1 VFAKPHGNRGRF
13 LRAFDKGQAAMV
25 SQLATV
31 IGLWNFAD
39 KPDWEI
45 FVDGRKVT
53 AFPHQSTASQRILIR
68 DGVTYLAILPIAPT
82 DLGRDTEI
90 EIGPGG
96 KGKAPPTNAVIGPAL
111 TISMFNLRKQAVPLS
126 SLDLEAITSRT
137 YGAFVLELGDAEQHG
152 SFDAFVRHI
161 DGNTL
166 DATWHAD
173 QNLLEVAYKSG
184 KDLMEA
190 SFCSSFGQP
199 TETHFAI
206 DPGQQE
212 KAFPVRRL
220 NGQWPY
226 LPPGIDRDTTWAQQG
241 TTGRLEKNGAVL
253 ESEAGRKAYLIADPL
268 SGGVVAYNPLPDPQ
282 TWKLT
287 TRDGASFFADG
298 KLGLLRL
305 EYRPWSHE
313 VVIDHVP
320 KPDQVGPAM
329 AKRLS
334 IAGLSAAPRIV
345 LNGRSVEP
353 SGMVPVFQVGLTS

>member
-1 VFAKPHGNRGRF
+1 MP
-13 LRAFDKGQAAMV
+13 
-25 SQLATV
+25 S
-31 IGLWNFAD
+31 
-39 KPDWEI
+39 
-45 FVDGRKVT
+45 
-53 AFPHQSTASQRILIR
+53 STAAS
-68 DGVTYLAILPIAPT
+68 TPSCA
-82 DLGRDTEI
+82 
-90 EIGPGG
+90 
-96 KGKAPPTNAVIGPAL
+96 
-111 TISMFNLRKQAVPLS
+111 
-126 SLDLEAITSRT
+126 TSTATRST
-137 YGAFVLELGDAEQHG
+137 P
-152 SFDAFVRHI
+152 
-161 DGNTL
+161 
-166 DATWHAD
+166 TWHAD
-173 QNLLEVAYKSG
+173 RNVLEVAYKSG

-190 SFCSSFGQP
+190 SFCSDFGQP

-226 LPPGIDRDTTWAQQG
+226 LPPGIERDTTWAQQG

-313 VVIDHVP
+313 VVIDHVAEARP
-320 KPDQVGPAM
+320 GRPRHGEATEHRGAFGAAARYPEWP
-329 AKRLS
+329 LES
-334 IAGLSAAPRIV
+334 SAAAAA
-345 LNGRSVEP
+345 
-353 SGMVPVFQVGLTS
+353 VPVFQVGLTP